1 MTGSPSATDESAR
14 PDARVAFAL
23 AAVIVVA
30 LLARAQAS
38 LVPDFVAGD
47 DGAYYLVQVRAIL
60 REGRLALP
68 DFPLLF
74 YAQAAIAGILSPFVD
89 QRAAIVAAVRWTDTI
104 VPVVLAVPVY
114 LFVRAFRRGGTGS
127 TGPVLAMVFAG
138 LVATVSGNSLLM
150 AGGTIKNAAALPFS
164 LLFVFHLYRTY
175 GDGGRRSAAPA
186 VAFLL
191 VSSLT
196 HVSALAL
203 NGTLATL
210 FVAAA
215 LAAPAVR
222 ARVLRPAL
230 MLLAALASVV
240 GVILAID
247 PDHAWRLLG
256 VLAHPGRFIE
266 GSLLTLWLQ
275 GAPHLPVEEVVTS
288 EEVWLG
294 NGLGLLGLY
303 ALWRHR
309 ADTDGATRA
318 ILWATTLTTLFFSS
332 PLLAPDLLKRLALV
346 AYVPGLVPLAF
357 LLCRDASAVAVVAP
371 MTALVVLAGALAV
384 KTNQVTALVRP
395 AYEEL
400 VRLKTA
406 LPPGRSI
413 VITRHGLAWWM
424 VWTMDVHFSA
434 RASRALADREAYD
447 AVLLL
452 DEIAPGAFGRQAT
465 RLARATPGAAVF
477 DGDLLRSETITTL
490 AEGVYFR
497 LSRVGE
503 PEAPEPEGRPRS

>member
-1 MTGSPSATDESAR
+1 MTGNPSATDESAR
-14 PDARVAFAL
+14 TEARVAFAL
-23 AAVIVVA
+23 AVVIAVGLV
-30 LLARAQAS
+30 ARAQVS
-38 LVPDFVAGD
+38 LLPEFVAGD
-47 DGAYYLVQVRAIL
+47 DGAYYLIQVRAIL

-68 DFPLLF
+68 DLPLLF
-74 YAQAAIAGILSPFVD
+74 YTQAAVAGLLSLVVD
-89 QRAAIVAAVRWTDTI
+89 QPTAIVAAVRWTDTI

-114 LFVRAFRRGGTGS
+114 LFVRAFRRGTGC

-164 LLFVFHLYRTY
+164 LLFIFYLYRSLR
-175 GDGGRRSAAPA
+175 DGGRRSLAPA
-186 VAFLL
+186 VAFFL

-203 NGTLATL
+203 NGTVATL
-210 FVAAA
+210 LVAAA

-222 ARVLRPAL
+222 ARVLRSAL
-230 MLLAALASVV
+230 VLLAVLAGVV
-240 GVILAID
+240 GVLLAID

-256 VLAHPGRFIE
+256 VLAHPGRFVE
-266 GSLLTLWLQ
+266 GSLLTLWLR
-275 GAPHLPVEEVVTS
+275 GAPHLPVEELVTS

-318 ILWATTLTTLFFSS
+318 ILWATTLTTLLFSS
-332 PLLAPDLLKRLALV
+332 PLLAPDLLERLALV

-384 KTNQVTALVRP
+384 KTAQVTALVRP

-400 VRLKTA
+400 VRLKAA
-406 LPPGRSI
+406 LPRGRNI
-413 VITRHGLAWWM
+413 VITRHGLEWWM
-424 VWTMDVHFSA
+424 VWTMDVHFSNW
-434 RASRALADREAYD
+434 ASRAIADREAYD

-452 DEIAPGAFGRQAT
+452 DEVGPSAFGRQVV
-465 RLARATPGAAVF
+465 RSARATPGAAVF
-477 DGDLLRSETITTL
+477 DGDLLRSEPITTL

-503 PEAPEPEGRPRS
+503 PDVPEPEGRPRS